1 MNRTMRTLFTVASL
15 LFSLLLSACSSI
27 DKDKYYEDS
36 YKEVYSNKADY
47 NVDAFKNI
55 TNQEMN
61 GIFTKDYGLD
71 SLSGHDLFWSE
82 TEKTI
87 IIRFYFPKDTQRW
100 QINSARAYSLNELN
114 LMDVNV
120 YEYNPYGL
128 WVINNLIEVDPRI
141 ISEIYADG
149 DLIIQDMYT
158 NKVDVNRYENTVPE
172 IDARILDTEW
182 SIVLDEYINKKLSPQ
197 RIAYQKSL
205 LGYSVIIQIH
215 SKSTII
221 PRKVESLM
229 KHIVENVADQA
240 VRDNLVDKRNNG
252 LFELIVLELYTPQ
265 GKYYEKVYVNII
277 DKFEWQSMDW
287 MNPTL

>member
-1 MNRTMRTLFTVASL
+1 MRTLFTIASL
-15 LFSLLLSACSSI
+15 IFSLLLSACSSI

-36 YKEVYSNKADY
+36 YKEVYLKKADY
-47 NVDAFKNI
+47 NVDDFKNI

-114 LMDVNV
+114 LKDVNV

-149 DLIIQDMYT
+149 DLIIQDVYT

-182 SIVLDEYINKKLSPQ
+182 SIVLNEYINKKLSPQ

-240 VRDNLVDKRNNG
+240 VRDNPVDKRNNG
-252 LFELIVLELYTPQ
+252 LFEQIVLELYTPQ

-277 DKFEWQSMDW
+277 DKYEWQSMDW
-287 MNPTL
+287 MNSTL

>member
-141 ISEIYADG
+141 ISEIYVDG

-158 NKVDVNRYENTVPE
+158 NKVDVNRYENTVPD

-182 SIVLDEYINKKLSPQ
+182 SRVLDEYINKKLSPQ

-252 LFELIVLELYTPQ
+252 LFELIVRSVYKELHADRET
-265 GKYYEKVYVNII
+265 GC
-277 DKFEWQSMDW
+277 
-287 MNPTL
+287 

>member
-1 MNRTMRTLFTVASL
+1 MRTLFTVASL

-182 SIVLDEYINKKLSPQ
+182 SIVLNEYINKKLSPQ

>member
-1 MNRTMRTLFTVASL
+1 MNRTMRTLFTIASL

-47 NVDAFKNI
+47 NVDDFKNI

-87 IIRFYFPKDTQRW
+87 IIRFYFPKDAQRW

-182 SIVLDEYINKKLSPQ
+182 SIVLNEYINKKLSPQ

>member
-182 SIVLDEYINKKLSPQ
+182 SIVLNEYINKKLSPQ

-240 VRDNLVDKRNNG
+240 VRDNPVDKRNNG
-252 LFELIVLELYTPQ
+252 LFEQIVLELYTPQ

-277 DKFEWQSMDW
+277 DKYEWQSMDW

>member
-221 PRKVESLM
+221 PRKVDSLM

>member
-1 MNRTMRTLFTVASL
+1 MRTLFTVASL